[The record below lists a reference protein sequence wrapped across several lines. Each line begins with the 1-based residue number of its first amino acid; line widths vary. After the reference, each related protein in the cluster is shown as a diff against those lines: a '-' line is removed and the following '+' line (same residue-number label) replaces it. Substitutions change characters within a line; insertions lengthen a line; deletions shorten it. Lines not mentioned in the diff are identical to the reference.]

1 MARAPDP
8 RFSDRDGVVSLA
20 VLAAG
25 VLLPYLGVWLAFEA
39 FDLRAP
45 IRALGPLAP
54 QMFNAL
60 ILSLSGLTIAGGIW
74 GGVLRQSASP
84 GAVWG
89 DPEFRRFWL
98 FLAPVL
104 LFAATSLTALVQG
117 EGAEAAAEV
126 TTGALAPGEAFS
138 WLGFLLLLGTAG
150 LLVPAAEELAFRG
163 VLYPW
168 LRGRIGPQ
176 AAILVTGFL
185 FGICHVQPDLALRAA
200 VLGMVLAFVR
210 ERSGSLWPC
219 IAAHAVNNSLAVVVH
234 QAATFFEPL

>member
-1 MARAPDP
+1 MARVANSPYT
-8 RFSDRDGVVSLA
+8 DRDGLVTLA
-20 VLAAG
+20 ALAAG
-25 VLLPYLGVWLAFEA
+25 VLLPYLTVWLSFEVL
-39 FDLRAP
+39 DLRAP
-45 IRALGPLAP
+45 IRNLGPLAP

-60 ILSLSGLTIAGGIW
+60 ILSLSGLTIGGGIW
-74 GGVLRQSASP
+74 AGVLHKSANP
-84 GAVWG
+84 GVVWG
-89 DPEFRRFWL
+89 KPGFRRYWL

-104 LFAATSLTALVQG
+104 LFAATSLTALAQG

-126 TTGALAPGEAFS
+126 TTGALASGEAFS
-138 WLGFLLLLGTAG
+138 WLGFLLLLATAG

-168 LRGRIGPQ
+168 LRGRMGVQ

-200 VLGMVLAFVR
+200 VLGMVLALIR

-234 QAATFFEPL
+234 QAVRFL